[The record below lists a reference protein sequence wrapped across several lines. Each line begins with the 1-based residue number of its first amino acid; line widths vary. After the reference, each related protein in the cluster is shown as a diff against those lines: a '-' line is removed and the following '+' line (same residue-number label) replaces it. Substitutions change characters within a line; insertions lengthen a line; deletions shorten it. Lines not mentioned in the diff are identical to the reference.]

1 VLVVSPDLHRCADIV
16 GALQR
21 RGMPSLLTTNAPEAL
36 FWLTEEPPAMIVI
49 DLRTEHSTALLAK
62 FREQQRSVVALSDDA
77 QARASAL
84 EAGCVEA
91 DPLAHAAEEIALKV
105 RAFLKTRSI
114 TGAREVIGGPLI
126 ADRASGRL
134 RWFEQELEVSH
145 LLFELAAYLIQHSGT
160 LVPARVLLRDV
171 WGESWA
177 SPDKVHK
184 MIWRLR
190 HRLGLT
196 RDSGFLIGRR
206 SHGYGLFPDQAS
218 LDGVRP
224 APLVGVPSGA

>member
-105 RAFLKTRSI
+105 RAFLKTRSLR
-114 TGAREVIGGPLI
+114 AR
-126 ADRASGRL
+126 R
-134 RWFEQELEVSH
+134 
-145 LLFELAAYLIQHSGT
+145 
-160 LVPARVLLRDV
+160 
-171 WGESWA
+171 
-177 SPDKVHK
+177 
-184 MIWRLR
+184 
-190 HRLGLT
+190 
-196 RDSGFLIGRR
+196 
-206 SHGYGLFPDQAS
+206 
-218 LDGVRP
+218 
-224 APLVGVPSGA
+224 